1 MLVCALTKQTRT
13 VRKAVIVTG
22 MEPEHAKVERDKF
35 WFLKSNNPGLSSSD
49 SPYHTVH
56 SVHSS
61 SVSPGLRSTGGSE
74 TKLDALPAMK
84 KSTRSNSWTE
94 VGQEEAV
101 NTAGETEVEAAA
113 HGEIRWGLLDP
124 SLSDLYSAALAAY
137 SELLHSWGLMEKRTE
152 VAKHGPG
159 PGLEDV
165 GVASVCPV
173 CGERLGGQS
182 CEAGCGQVWALTCVL
197 CRVPVTGLSLL
208 CPGCG
213 HGGHYTCITHW
224 FSKHE
229 ICSADCSCQCKMYYC

>member
-13 VRKAVIVTG
+13 QKADIVTA
-22 MEPEHAKVERDKF
+22 MEPSNAHVDRDKF
-35 WFLKSNNPGLSSSD
+35 WFLKSNNSGLSCSD

-61 SVSPGLRSTGGSE
+61 AVSPGLRSTGGSD
-74 TKLDALPAMK
+74 TRLDALPAM

-94 VGQEEAV
+94 VGQEETV
-101 NTAGETEVEAAA
+101 NTTGVSEVETVA
-113 HGEIRWGLLDP
+113 HGEIRWGLLEP
-124 SLSDLYSAALAAY
+124 SLSDLYSAALVSY
-137 SELLHSWGLMEKRTE
+137 CELLHSWGLMEKRTE

-165 GVASVCPV
+165 GVASLCPV

-213 HGGHYTCITHW
+213 HGGHHTCITHW

-229 ICSADCSCQCKMYYC
+229 ICSADCSCQCKMYYCRE